1 MTVTGQYRV
10 AIVGGGYA
18 GFTLARELDQHV
30 DVTLIEAREA
40 FVINAATLR
49 VAVEPALIDD
59 ITIPYDR
66 LLKRGRVVRG
76 RAVSIDQDGVVL
88 ADGARIEADAIVV
101 ATGSQYAAP
110 FKPQDDSIAAFKEA
124 LRGTA
129 EQIAAAD
136 SVVIVGTG
144 AVGVEL
150 AGEIKVAYP
159 GKSVTL
165 VGDQPRLFP
174 MYTHKLHKELAKR
187 LDALGVTLRLNSPVS
202 GLKQTSAP
210 YKGEVSLSDGTV
222 LAGLIVP
229 AIGARV
235 AASPAHDLPG
245 AKRQPNGQLAIDSW
259 LRPSSLPNVFVMGDL
274 AATGDGMTVVAT
286 AKHVPWLKGALLKV
300 AKGQRVEDLSPYKG
314 WRIAPILVPLG
325 PELGVSVLPI
335 GKEGMTVGNWVT
347 SKIKGKNQFIPRYH
361 KEFNR

>member
-1 MTVTGQYRV
+1 MSVTGQYRV

-59 ITIPYDR
+59 IAIPYDR

-76 RAVSIDQDGVVL
+76 RAVSIDQGGVVL
-88 ADGARIEADAIVV
+88 ADGKRIEADAIVV

-129 EQIAAAD
+129 EQIAATN
-136 SVVIVGTG
+136 SIVIVGTG

-174 MYTHKLHKELAKR
+174 MYTLKLHKELTKR
-187 LDALGVTLRLNSPVS
+187 LDTLGVSLRLNSPVS

-210 YKGEVSLSDGTV
+210 YKGEVKLPDGTV

-229 AIGARV
+229 VIGASV
-235 AASPAHDLPG
+235 ATSPAHDLPG

-259 LRPSSLPNVFVMGDL
+259 LRPSNLPNVFAMGDL

-286 AKHVPWLKGALLKV
+286 AKHVPWLKGTLLKV
-300 AKGQRVEDLSPYKG
+300 AKGQQVENLPPYKG

-347 SKIKGKNQFIPRYH
+347 SKVKGKNQFIPRYH

>member
-1 MTVTGQYRV
+1 MSVTSQYRV

-18 GFTLARELDQHV
+18 GFTLARELDSHV
-30 DVTLIEAREA
+30 DVILIEAREG
-40 FVINAATLR
+40 FVMTPATPR
-49 VAVEPALIDD
+49 VSVEPALLDKIV
-59 ITIPYDR
+59 IPYDR
-66 LLKRGRVVRG
+66 LLKRGQVIRARAIAVDRG
-76 RAVSIDQDGVVL
+76 GVQL

-129 EQIAAAD
+129 EQIAASD

-174 MYTHKLHKELAKR
+174 MYTHKLHNELAKR

-202 GLKQTSAP
+202 GLKQISSP
-210 YKGEVSLSDGTV
+210 YEGEVTLSDGTV

-286 AKHVPWLKGALLKV
+286 AKHVPWLKGTLLKI
-300 AKGQRVEDLSPYKG
+300 AKGQRVEGLPPYKG

-325 PELGVSVLPI
+325 PELGVSIIPL

-347 SKIKGKNQFIPRYH
+347 SKVKGKNQFIPRYQ

>member
-1 MTVTGQYRV
+1 MSVAGHYRV

-18 GFTLARELDQHV
+18 GFTLARELDPHI

-40 FVINAATLR
+40 FVMTPATPR
-49 VAVEPALIDD
+49 VSVEPALLDRIV
-59 ITIPYDR
+59 IPYDR

-76 RAVSIDQDGVVL
+76 RATMVDHGGVQLDDGRRV
-88 ADGARIEADAIVV
+88 EAETIVI

-124 LRGTA
+124 LLNASR
-129 EQIAAAD
+129 QIAASV

-150 AGEIKVAYP
+150 AGEIKTAYP

-174 MYTHKLHKELAKR
+174 MYTERLHQELAKR
-187 LDALGVTLRLNSPVS
+187 LDAIGVALRLNSPVS
-202 GLKQTSAP
+202 GLKQTNAP
-210 YKGEVSLSDGTV
+210 YEGEVTLADGTV
-222 LAGLIVP
+222 LSGLIVP

-235 AASPAHDLPG
+235 VSGPAHDLPG
-245 AKRQPNGQLAIDSW
+245 TRPQPNGQLAVDSW
-259 LRPSSLPNVFVMGDL
+259 LRPSKLPNVFVMGDL

-286 AKHVPWLKGALLKV
+286 AKHVPWLKKTLLAL
-300 AKGQRVEDLSPYKG
+300 ANGKGVESLPPYKG
-314 WRIAPILVPLG
+314 WRIPPILVPLG
-325 PELGVSVLPI
+325 PKLGVSVFPL
-335 GKEGMTVGNWVT
+335 GKHGTTFGDWVT
-347 SKIKGKNQFIPRYH
+347 SNIKGKHQFIPRYH